1 MDSHGGSLYSV
12 VADDAQA
19 RRAEVLARRSGVK
32 T

>member
-19 RRAEVLARRSGVK
+19 RRAKVLAGLGVK
-32 T
+32 P

>member
-19 RRAEVLARRSGVK
+19 RRAKVLASLGVK
-32 T
+32 P